1 MKINFF
7 LRIRG
12 FFFSFLLLLS
22 LTVISRLFI
31 YTNYEISEFIL
42 EVTASYTV
50 IYLLIF
56 IIFAINNVRTNRYH
70 NLIENPTN
78 DHSLKY
84 AFAFVVVSFLLV
96 FYSPLPT
103 AEQSEQYAARM
114 EQLEKEMWA
123 RKRLRGAP
131 MLSNSELLDKEIGS
145 VCYYGGSTTHYSNC
159 IERIKNN
166 YSTSLKLTWKEKRI
180 SSIESW
186 CYDWD
191 KLGYESSE
199 ICEEDQKKIDGI
211 SN

>member
-1 MKINFF
+1 
-7 LRIRG
+7 
-12 FFFSFLLLLS
+12 
-22 LTVISRLFI
+22 
-31 YTNYEISEFIL
+31 
-42 EVTASYTV
+42 
-50 IYLLIF
+50 
-56 IIFAINNVRTNRYH
+56 
-70 NLIENPTN
+70 
-78 DHSLKY
+78 
-84 AFAFVVVSFLLV
+84 
-96 FYSPLPT
+96 
-103 AEQSEQYAARM
+103 M

-145 VCYYGGSTTHYSNC
+145 VCYLGGSTTYYTNC

-211 SN
+211 SD